1 MMMFVCDGPTRPPGA
16 IRADATSV
24 LNATACAF
32 SDNANAYGGVIFAY
46 ESRVVF
52 RGCAFEGN
60 SGVLGGAVQARGA
73 LGGACRLSV
82 CPPSAPLALWPSG
95 WALKPHLPPSSF
107 SFCGVMHTCRARRAT
122 SA

>member
-73 LGGACRLSV
+73 LGGACRLSAV
-82 CPPSAPLALWPSG
+82 CLSAVCLPLCPSG
-95 WALKPHLPPSSF
+95 PLGGRSSPTSPP
-107 SFCGVMHTCRARRAT
+107 RAFRSVA
-122 SA
+122 